1 MNELVIKNMLME
13 YKVDEAIKIYIRD
26 FNKTDKKAVCLN
38 YFVEFFN
45 DNYVNLSNNVTT
57 YKYQLSN
64 LAVVFTDELE
74 CVAEYNKVCFLI
86 KAALSQ
92 SYH

>member
-1 MNELVIKNMLME
+1 
-13 YKVDEAIKIYIRD
+13 
-26 FNKTDKKAVCLN
+26 
-38 YFVEFFN
+38 VEFFN